1 MTSFPPPSWEAR
13 LIDDFESFT
22 VAPRPDGKLAVTTLM
37 AVRYKKNTY
46 IIYLAQQNAIKI
58 CRIGWN
64 VF

>member
-37 AVRYKKNTY
+37 AVRYKKKHIHY
-46 IIYLAQQNAIKI
+46 IFGTTECNKDL
-58 CRIGWN
+58 
-64 VF
+64 